1 MSKDHRVDY
10 EVRDRIACIALNR
23 APVNAID
30 HAMID
35 AIHAGLRRAD
45 ADAGVGAVIITSA
58 LPGMFC
64 GGMDLR
70 MVLAGSTRDLRGFV
84 YKFYMETLNIQ
95 YAMRKPTIAAI
106 NGPARGAGMT
116 LAISCD
122 LILAA
127 DDVDVGYPEIDIGL
141 IPAIHYV
148 HLPRQIGR
156 HKAFQLL
163 FEGKPISA
171 PDAAALGILNET
183 VPRNELL
190 PRATAIAR
198 SFAAKSPAIM
208 ALGRQSFMRANDLDY
223 RRNVE
228 NQIETLC
235 NVFETADAREGLAA
249 FLEKRQPRWQREDQ
263 QRTGLAVARCRFNR
277 SGKDDAQ

>member
-1 MSKDHRVDY
+1 MTADHRVDY
-10 EVRDRIACIALNR
+10 EVTERVARIALNR
-23 APVNAID
+23 KPVNAID

-35 AIHAGLRRAD
+35 AIHAALRRAD
-45 ADAGVGAVIITSA
+45 ADPAVGAIVITSA

-70 MVLAGSTRDLRGFV
+70 MVLAGSTQDLREFV
-84 YKFYMETLNIQ
+84 YKFYMDTLNLQ
-95 YAMRKPTIAAI
+95 YALMKPTIVAI

-116 LAISCD
+116 LAIASD
-122 LILAA
+122 VILAA

-156 HKAFQLL
+156 HKAFDLL
-163 FEGKPISA
+163 FGGKPIPA
-171 PDAAALGILNET
+171 ADAAALGLFNEV
-183 VPRNELL
+183 VPRAGLL
-190 PRATAIAR
+190 ARATALAKIY
-198 SFAAKSPAIM
+198 AAKSPAIM

-235 NVFETADAREGLAA
+235 NVFETPDAREGLAA
-249 FLEKRQPRWQREDQ
+249 FLEKRPPRW
-263 QRTGLAVARCRFNR
+263 V
-277 SGKDDAQ
+277 KKH

>member
-1 MSKDHRVDY
+1 MTAQHRIDY
-10 EVRDRIACIALNR
+10 EVKDCVAVIAMNR

-30 HAMID
+30 HTMID
-35 AIHAGLRRAD
+35 AIHAALRQAD
-45 ADAGVGAVIITSA
+45 ADKNVRAVILTSA

-70 MVLAGSTRDLRGFV
+70 MVAQGDAQDLRAFV
-84 YKFYMETLNIQ
+84 HKFYIGTMDIQ
-95 YAMRKPTIAAI
+95 YAMTKPTIVAV

-116 LAISCD
+116 LSITSD
-122 LILAA
+122 VILAA
-127 DDVDVGYPEIDIGL
+127 EDIDLGYPEIDVGV

-156 HKAFQLL
+156 HKAFELL
-163 FEGKPISA
+163 FGGRPIPA
-171 PDAAALGILNET
+171 QEAASLGIINRA
-183 VPRNELL
+183 VPRDALMGSAFEM
-190 PRATAIAR
+190 AR
-198 SFAAKSPAIM
+198 VFAEKSPTIL

-235 NVFETADAREGLAA
+235 NIFSTRDGREGLAA
-249 FLEKRQPRWQREDQ
+249 FLEKRRPGW
-263 QRTGLAVARCRFNR
+263 A
-277 SGKDDAQ
+277 

>member
-1 MSKDHRVDY
+1 MSKDHRVTY
-10 EVRDRIACIALNR
+10 TIEDRIAYIALDR
-23 APVNAID
+23 SPVNAID

-45 ADAGVGAVIITSA
+45 ADPGVGAVVVTSA

-70 MVLAGSTRDLRGFV
+70 MVLAGSTRDLRNFV
-84 YKFYMETLNIQ
+84 YKFYMDTLNIQ
-95 YAMRKPTIAAI
+95 YAMTKPTIAAI

-122 LILAA
+122 VILAA
-127 DDVDVGYPEIDIGL
+127 DDVDLGYPEIDIGL

-156 HKAFQLL
+156 HKAFRLL
-163 FEGKPISA
+163 FEGKPIPA
-171 PDAAALGILNET
+171 PEAAELGILNDA
-183 VPRNELL
+183 VPRDELL
-190 PRATAIAR
+190 PRAADIAR
-198 SFAAKSPAIM
+198 TLATKSPSIM

-249 FLEKRQPRWQREDQ
+249 FLEKRPPRWQ
-263 QRTGLAVARCRFNR
+263 GN
-277 SGKDDAQ
+277 